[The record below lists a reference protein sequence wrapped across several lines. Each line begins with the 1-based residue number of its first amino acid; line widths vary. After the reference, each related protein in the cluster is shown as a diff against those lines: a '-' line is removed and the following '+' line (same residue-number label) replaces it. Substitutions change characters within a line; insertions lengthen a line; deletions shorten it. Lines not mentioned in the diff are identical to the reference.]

1 MMSMMTRSQENWILF
16 LATMVD
22 LSFPI
27 CKIVAVM
34 GKILSGNFLLGK
46 FCEAVFFVL
55 LIGIVKALVPQS
67 CPILCDPMDCSLPGS
82 SVRGIL
88 QARTLEWVA
97 RPSSGGIFPTQESKP
112 TSHALAGGFFTPEPP
127 GKLTSLH
134 QMKQLDGINLH
145 GQQEILSICTV
156 ANLY

>member
-1 MMSMMTRSQENWILF
+1 MSMMTKSQENWILF

-82 SVRGIL
+82 SVHGIL
-88 QARTLEWVA
+88 LARILEWIA
-97 RPSSGGIFPTQESKP
+97 IPFSRGSSQPR
-112 TSHALAGGFFTPEPP
+112 
-127 GKLTSLH
+127 
-134 QMKQLDGINLH
+134 D
-145 GQQEILSICTV
+145 
-156 ANLY
+156 